1 MKRMRPSQDI
11 AAGTL
16 VVAFAGA
23 VLVGLS
29 RLPTAKY
36 QTIGPDLF
44 PRVCAYALIAG
55 GVALLVR
62 GFLRRGPALSLPGA
76 RGVVL
81 ILLSVVAFG
90 FTAPKVGYAV
100 AGFLTIVVSGFATR
114 EVRPWSLLVFACGI
128 IAFSVVLFTVLL
140 KVPTPAIVLPGFRF

>member
-1 MKRMRPSQDI
+1 MRATRDV

-16 VVAFAGA
+16 VVAFAVA
-23 VLVGLS
+23 VLVVLS

-55 GVALLVR
+55 GIALLAR
-62 GFLRRGPALSLPGA
+62 GFLRRGEALSLPGA

-90 FTAPKVGYAV
+90 VAAPKVGYAV
-100 AGFLTIVVSGFATR
+100 AGFLTLVISGFATR
-114 EVRPWSLLVFACGI
+114 EVRPGTLFVFACGM

-140 KVPTPAIVLPGFRF
+140 KVPMPAIVLPGFRF